1 MQRVGSH
8 RNVSCTFEVPTPDC
22 WTGGGL
28 PINAGT
34 SVLTALVTSQASRP
48 GGGSQV
54 AWNSATSRLTAG
66 TLFGFWNGYT
76 EPWFLANSLTLQHL
90 PDLVRQLG
98 TPPLLW
104 AGKGL
109 GNTRGRVQKEE
120 KFSFLSKTN
129 QVKKKKR
136 QSQNLMQ
143 CYHWFLKTN
152 PENQDTLT
160 EKKVLRDNPTHQS

>member
-129 QVKKKKR
+129 QVKKKKKAKPKP
-136 QSQNLMQ
+136 
-143 CYHWFLKTN
+143 HA
-152 PENQDTLT
+152 
-160 EKKVLRDNPTHQS
+160 VLPLISKDRSREPGYTDREEGITG